1 MQPRR
6 VLRPTDLPQ
15 FASLKHSDFRNTWL
29 AGMCSGSAMW
39 TFIIATSWIVYEAS
53 GTSRWVG
60 ITTFA
65 GMIPF
70 LVVSPVGGLLG
81 DVFDRRRLSLFTF
94 VIGGVVVGA
103 MAVLAANGLV
113 ILWVVALFALVNGTV
128 RSVQEPSMAA
138 LVPNQVPRRT
148 LLNAL
153 VLTSSS
159 RHGARFFGLLV
170 AAPLLDTDS
179 RFHGLIVGLL
189 NTLPLPEIEA
199 LGVEA
204 VLVLSVAF
212 QLCGGLLMT
221 RVRTVSTGETRSEHG
236 VLGNIVDG
244 LVHIYTN
251 HTLALFIILVAF
263 HCALVMSFE
272 SMMPVFSNKGLGAS
286 GPSVFNNLMM
296 GFGAGSLVG
305 MMAMAGV
312 QDDRIKGRI
321 LLTTG
326 VASAVTPVMLAFSPN
341 VAVAVFL
348 AGVMG
353 AAQATFMALSNTY
366 VQMMVPDGLR
376 ARISSLY
383 ILHAGGVMAFANL
396 GYGFLADQFSAPPIL
411 IVTGVLFLAV
421 VVALSANQPV
431 LRQVYRTGRVAMA
444 W

>member
-6 VLRPTDLPQ
+6 ILRPTDLPQ
-15 FASLKHSDFRNTWL
+15 FSSLKHADFRNTWL

-39 TFIIATSWIVYEAS
+39 TFIIATSWLVFEAS
-53 GTSRWVG
+53 DSSGWVG
-60 ITTFA
+60 VTTFA
-65 GMIPF
+65 AMIPF

-81 DVFDRRRLSLFTF
+81 DVFDRRRMASFTF
-94 VIGGVVVGA
+94 VVGA
-103 MAVLAANGLV
+103 VVTGVMAILVAAELV
-113 ILWVVALFALVNGTV
+113 ELWLVALFALVNGTV

-138 LVPNQVPRRT
+138 LVPNQVPRRD

-159 RHGARFFGLLV
+159 RHGARFLGLLV
-170 AAPLLDTDS
+170 AAPLL
-179 RFHGLIVGLL
+179 
-189 NTLPLPEIEA
+189 EIDA
-199 LGVEA
+199 LGVKA

-212 QLCGGLLMT
+212 QLCGGLLML
-221 RVRTVSTGETRSEHG
+221 RVKTVSTGETKSEQG

-244 LVHIYTN
+244 MVHIYTN

-272 SMMPVFSNKGLGAS
+272 SMMPVFSSKSLGAS
-286 GPSVFNNLMM
+286 GASVFNYLMM

-305 MMAMAGV
+305 MMALAGV
-312 QDDRIKGRI
+312 TDDRVKGRI
-321 LLTTG
+321 LLITG
-326 VASAVTPVMLAFSPN
+326 VASAATPVMLALSGNIP
-341 VAVAVFL
+341 VAVLL
-348 AGVMG
+348 AGAMG

-366 VQMMVPDGLR
+366 VQMMVPDALR

-411 IVTGVLFLAV
+411 IVTGALFLAV

-431 LRQVYRTGRVAMA
+431 LRDVYRTGRVAMA

>member
-1 MQPRR
+1 
-6 VLRPTDLPQ
+6 
-15 FASLKHSDFRNTWL
+15 
-29 AGMCSGSAMW
+29 MCSGSAMW
-39 TFIIATSWIVYEAS
+39 TFIIATSWFVFEAS
-53 GTSRWVG
+53 ESSGWVG

-65 GMIPF
+65 AMIPF

-81 DVFDRRRLSLFTF
+81 DVFDRRRMASVTF
-94 VIGGVVVGA
+94 VVGGVVAAA
-103 MAVLAANGLV
+103 MAVLAANGLLM
-113 ILWVVALFALVNGTV
+113 LWLVTLFALANGTV

-138 LVPNQVPRRT
+138 LVPNQVPRRD

-170 AAPLLDTDS
+170 AAPLLVPDS
-179 RFHGLIVGLL
+179 WPYQVVLGTV
-189 NTLPLPEIEA
+189 NSLPLFEIDS

-212 QLCGGLLMT
+212 QLCGVLLMT
-221 RVRTVSTGETRSEHG
+221 RVRTVSSGETEAEHG

-244 LVHIYTN
+244 MVHIYTN

-272 SMMPVFSNKGLGAS
+272 SMMPVFSSESLGAS
-286 GPSVFNNLMM
+286 GASVFNSLMM

-305 MMAMAGV
+305 MMLLAGV
-312 QDDRIKGRI
+312 RDDRLKGRV
-321 LLTTG
+321 LLVTA
-326 VASAVTPVMLAFSPN
+326 VASGATPVMLAFSPN
-341 VAVAVFL
+341 IVVAVLLTGA
-348 AGVMG
+348 MG

-366 VQMMVPDGLR
+366 VQMMVPDALR

-411 IVTGVLFLAV
+411 IVTGLLFLV
-421 VVALSANQPV
+421 VIVALSASQPA
-431 LRQVYRTGRVAMA
+431 LRQVYRTGKVPMPRTESRAVEETEERE
-444 W
+444 

>member
-1 MQPRR
+1 LQFRR

-15 FASLKHSDFRNTWL
+15 FSSLKHADFRNTWL

-39 TFIIATSWIVYEAS
+39 TFIIATSWLVYETSESS
-53 GTSRWVG
+53 GWVG
-60 ITTFA
+60 VTTFA
-65 GMIPF
+65 AMIPF

-81 DVFDRRRLSLFTF
+81 DVFDRRRMASFTF
-94 VIGGVVVGA
+94 VVGGVVAGG
-103 MAVLAANGLV
+103 MAVLAATGLV
-113 ILWVVALFALVNGTV
+113 ELWHVAVFALVNGTV

-138 LVPNQVPRRT
+138 LVPNQVPRRD

-159 RHGARFFGLLV
+159 RHGARFLGLLV
-170 AAPLLDTDS
+170 AAPLL
-179 RFHGLIVGLL
+179 
-189 NTLPLPEIEA
+189 EIDY

-212 QLCGGLLMT
+212 QLCGGLLML
-221 RVRTVSTGETRSEHG
+221 RVKTVSTGETKSEQG

-244 LVHIYTN
+244 MVHIYTN

-272 SMMPVFSNKGLGAS
+272 SMMPVFSSKSLGAS
-286 GPSVFNNLMM
+286 GASVFNYLMM

-305 MMAMAGV
+305 MMALAGV
-312 QDDRIKGRI
+312 QDDRVKGRI
-321 LLTTG
+321 LLITG
-326 VASAVTPVMLAFSPN
+326 VASAATPVMLALSGNIP
-341 VAVAVFL
+341 VAIFL
-348 AGVMG
+348 AGAMG

-366 VQMMVPDGLR
+366 VQMMVPDALR

-411 IVTGVLFLAV
+411 IVTGALFLAV
-421 VVALSANQPV
+421 VVALSVNQPV
-431 LRQVYRTGRVAMA
+431 LRDVYRTGRVAMA

>member
-6 VLRPTDLPQ
+6 VLSPTDLPQ
-15 FASLKHSDFRNTWL
+15 FSSLKHADFRNTWL

-39 TFIIATSWIVYEAS
+39 TFIIATSWLVFEAS
-53 GTSRWVG
+53 ESSGWVG
-60 ITTFA
+60 VTTFA
-65 GMIPF
+65 AMIPF

-81 DVFDRRRLSLFTF
+81 DVFDRRRLASSTF
-94 VIGGVVVGA
+94 VIGAVVAGA
-103 MAVLAANGLV
+103 LAVLAATGPV
-113 ILWVVALFALVNGTV
+113 ELWLVALFALINGTV
-128 RSVQEPSMAA
+128 RAVQEPSMAA
-138 LVPNQVPRRT
+138 LVPNQVPRRD

-159 RHGARFFGLLV
+159 RHGARFMGLLV
-170 AAPLLDTDS
+170 AAPLL
-179 RFHGLIVGLL
+179 
-189 NTLPLPEIEA
+189 EIDY
-199 LGVEA
+199 LGVKA

-212 QLCGGLLMT
+212 QLAGGLLMS
-221 RVRTVSTGETRSEHG
+221 RVKTVSTGETKSEHG

-244 LVHIYTN
+244 MVHIYTN

-272 SMMPVFSNKGLGAS
+272 SMMPVFSSESLGAS
-286 GPSVFNNLMM
+286 DASVFNYLMM

-305 MMAMAGV
+305 MMALAGV
-312 QDDRIKGRI
+312 TDDRMKGRI
-321 LLTTG
+321 LLVTG
-326 VASAVTPVMLAFSPN
+326 VASAATPVMLALSGN
-341 VAVAVFL
+341 IAAAVLL
-348 AGVMG
+348 AGAMG

-366 VQMMVPDGLR
+366 VQMMVPDALR

-411 IVTGVLFLAV
+411 IVTGALFLAV
-421 VVALSANQPV
+421 VVALSANQRV
-431 LRQVYRTGRVAMA
+431 LRDVYRTGRVAMA

>member
-1 MQPRR
+1 
-6 VLRPTDLPQ
+6 
-15 FASLKHSDFRNTWL
+15 
-29 AGMCSGSAMW
+29 MCSGSAMW
-39 TFIIATSWIVYEAS
+39 TFIIATAWLVYGPDRSSAS
-53 GTSRWVG
+53 VG
-60 ITTFA
+60 VVTFA

-81 DVFDRRRLSLFTF
+81 DVFDRRRMASLMF
-94 VIGGVVVGA
+94 VVGGVVAGA
-103 MAVLAANGLV
+103 MAVLAANGL
-113 ILWVVALFALVNGTV
+113 IMLWLVTLFALVNGTV

-138 LVPNQVPRRT
+138 LVPNQVSKRD

-170 AAPLLDTDS
+170 AAPLLVADTWPYRAVLGTVNS
-179 RFHGLIVGLL
+179 
-189 NTLPLPEIEA
+189 LPLFEIDS

-212 QLCGGLLMT
+212 QLCGGLLML
-221 RVRTVSTGETRSEHG
+221 RVKTVSTGEARSERG
-236 VLGNIVDG
+236 VLRNIADG
-244 LVHIYTN
+244 MVYIYTN

-272 SMMPVFSNKGLGAS
+272 SMMPVFSNKSLGAS
-286 GPSVFNNLMM
+286 GASVFNYLMM

-305 MMAMAGV
+305 MMGLAGV
-312 QDDRIKGRI
+312 TDDRVKGRI
-321 LLTTG
+321 LLVTG
-326 VASAVTPVMLAFSPN
+326 VASAATPVMLALSGN
-341 VAVAVFL
+341 VAVAVLL

-366 VQMMVPDGLR
+366 VQMMVPDALR
-376 ARISSLY
+376 ARVSSLY

-411 IVTGVLFLAV
+411 IVTGALFLAV

-431 LRQVYRTGRVAMA
+431 LRDVYRTGRVAMA

>member
-1 MQPRR
+1 MQFRR
-6 VLRPTDLPQ
+6 VLSPTDLPQ
-15 FASLKHSDFRNTWL
+15 FSSLKHADFRNTWL

-39 TFIIATSWIVYEAS
+39 TFIIATSWLVFETSESS
-53 GTSRWVG
+53 GWVG
-60 ITTFA
+60 VTTFA
-65 GMIPF
+65 AMIPF

-81 DVFDRRRLSLFTF
+81 DVFDRRRMASVTF
-94 VIGGVVVGA
+94 VVGGVVAGG
-103 MAVLAANGLV
+103 MAVLAASGLV
-113 ILWVVALFALVNGTV
+113 ELWHVAVFALVNGTV

-138 LVPNQVPRRT
+138 LVPNQVPRRD

-159 RHGARFFGLLV
+159 RHGARFLGLLV
-170 AAPLLDTDS
+170 AAPLL
-179 RFHGLIVGLL
+179 
-189 NTLPLPEIEA
+189 EIDY

-212 QLCGGLLMT
+212 QLCGGLFML
-221 RVRTVSTGETRSEHG
+221 RVKTVSTGETKSEQG

-244 LVHIYTN
+244 MVHIYTN

-272 SMMPVFSNKGLGAS
+272 SMMPVFSSKSLGAS
-286 GPSVFNNLMM
+286 GASVFNYLMM

-305 MMAMAGV
+305 MMALAGV
-312 QDDRIKGRI
+312 TDDRLKGRI
-321 LLTTG
+321 LLVTG
-326 VASAVTPVMLAFSPN
+326 VASAATPVMLALSGNIP
-341 VAVAVFL
+341 VAILL
-348 AGVMG
+348 AGAMG
-353 AAQATFMALSNTY
+353 GAQATFMALSNTY
-366 VQMMVPDGLR
+366 VQMMVPDALR

-411 IVTGVLFLAV
+411 IVTGALFLAV
-421 VVALSANQPV
+421 VVALSVNQPV
-431 LRQVYRTGRVAMA
+431 LRDVYRTGRVAMA

>member
-1 MQPRR
+1 M
-6 VLRPTDLPQ
+6 LRLGYVDVHNSHL
-15 FASLKHSDFRNTWL
+15 TW
-29 AGMCSGSAMW
+29 
-39 TFIIATSWIVYEAS
+39 FVYEAS
-53 GTSRWVG
+53 GTSGWVG

-70 LVVSPVGGLLG
+70 LIVSPVGGLLG
-81 DVFDRRRLSLFTF
+81 DVFDRRRLSSFTF
-94 VIGGVVVGA
+94 VIGGVAVGA
-103 MAVLAANGLV
+103 MAVLAASGL
-113 ILWVVALFALVNGTV
+113 IELWHVAVVAAFALVNGTI

-138 LVPNQVPRRT
+138 LVPNQVPRRD

-159 RHGARFFGLLV
+159 RHGARFLGLLV
-170 AAPLLDTDS
+170 AAPLLNTDS
-179 RFHGLIVGLL
+179 RVHELIVGLL
-189 NTLPLPEIEA
+189 NTLPIPEIEA

-204 VLVLSVAF
+204 ALVLSVAF

-221 RVRTVSTGETRSEHG
+221 RVRTVSTGETKSEQG
-236 VLGNIVDG
+236 VLRNIVDG

-272 SMMPVFSNKGLGAS
+272 SMMPVFSSDSLGAS
-286 GPSVFNNLMM
+286 GPNVFNNLMM

-305 MMAMAGV
+305 MMALAGV
-312 QDDRIKGRI
+312 RDDRIKGRI
-321 LLTTG
+321 LLVTG

-341 VAVAVFL
+341 VTVAVLL
-348 AGVMG
+348 AGAMG

-366 VQMMVPDGLR
+366 VQMMVPDALR

-411 IVTGVLFLAV
+411 VITGLLFFAV
-421 VVALSANQPV
+421 VVALSANQPA
-431 LRQVYRTGRVAMA
+431 LRQVYRTGRVPTARPESSRRSKEEEEEEEEEE
-444 W
+444 

>member
-1 MQPRR
+1 
-6 VLRPTDLPQ
+6 
-15 FASLKHSDFRNTWL
+15 
-29 AGMCSGSAMW
+29 MCSGSAMW
-39 TFIIATSWIVYEAS
+39 TFIIATSWFVFEAS
-53 GTSRWVG
+53 ESSGWVG

-65 GMIPF
+65 AMIPF

-81 DVFDRRRLSLFTF
+81 DVFDRRRMASVTF
-94 VIGGVVVGA
+94 VVGGVVAAA
-103 MAVLAANGLV
+103 MAVLAANGLLM
-113 ILWVVALFALVNGTV
+113 LWLVTLFALANGTV

-138 LVPNQVPRRT
+138 LVPNQVPRRD

-170 AAPLLDTDS
+170 AAPLLVPDS
-179 RFHGLIVGLL
+179 WPYQVVLGTV
-189 NTLPLPEIEA
+189 NSLPLFEINS

-212 QLCGGLLMT
+212 QLCGVLLMT
-221 RVRTVSTGETRSEHG
+221 RVRTVSSGETEAEHG

-244 LVHIYTN
+244 MVHIYTN

-272 SMMPVFSNKGLGAS
+272 SMMPVFSSESLGAS
-286 GPSVFNNLMM
+286 GASVFNSLMM

-305 MMAMAGV
+305 MMLLAGV
-312 QDDRIKGRI
+312 RDDRLKGRV
-321 LLTTG
+321 LLVTA
-326 VASAVTPVMLAFSPN
+326 VASGATPVMLAFSPN
-341 VAVAVFL
+341 IVVAVLLTGA
-348 AGVMG
+348 MG

-366 VQMMVPDGLR
+366 VQMMVPDALR

-411 IVTGVLFLAV
+411 IVTGLLFLV
-421 VVALSANQPV
+421 VIVALSASQPA
-431 LRQVYRTGRVAMA
+431 LRQVYRTGKVPMPRTESRAVEETEERE
-444 W
+444 

>member
-15 FASLKHSDFRNTWL
+15 FSSLKHTDFRNTWL

-39 TFIIATSWIVYEAS
+39 TFIIATSWLVYKESESS
-53 GTSRWVG
+53 GWVG

-65 GMIPF
+65 AMIPF
-70 LVVSPVGGLLG
+70 LLVSPVGGLLG
-81 DVFDRRRLSLFTF
+81 DVFDRRKLTSSTF
-94 VIGGVVVGA
+94 IIGGAVVGA
-103 MAVLAANGLV
+103 MAVLVASGNV
-113 ILWVVALFALVNGTV
+113 ELWHVALFALVNGTI
-128 RSVQEPSMAA
+128 RSVQEPSMSA
-138 LVPNQVPRRT
+138 LVPNQVPRRD

-153 VLTSSS
+153 VLNSSS
-159 RHGARFFGLLV
+159 RHGARFLGLLI
-170 AAPLLDTDS
+170 AAPLLEIDS
-179 RFHGLIVGLL
+179 
-189 NTLPLPEIEA
+189 

-212 QLCGGLLMT
+212 QLCGALLMT
-221 RVRTVSTGETRSEHG
+221 RVKTVSTGETKSEHG
-236 VLGNIVDG
+236 ALGNIVDG
-244 LVHIYTN
+244 MVHIYTN

-272 SMMPVFSNKGLGAS
+272 SMMPVFSSKTLGAS
-286 GPSVFNNLMM
+286 GASVFNYMMM

-305 MMAMAGV
+305 MMVLAGV
-312 QDDRIKGRI
+312 RDDRLKGRV
-321 LLTTG
+321 LLVTG
-326 VASAVTPVMLAFSPN
+326 VASAATPVMLALSTN
-341 VAVAVFL
+341 IAMAVLL
-348 AGVMG
+348 AGAMG

-366 VQMMVPDGLR
+366 VQMMVPDALR

-396 GYGFLADQFSAPPIL
+396 GYGFLADEYSAPPVM

-421 VVALSANQPV
+421 VAALSANQPA

>member
-1 MQPRR
+1 
-6 VLRPTDLPQ
+6 
-15 FASLKHSDFRNTWL
+15 
-29 AGMCSGSAMW
+29 MCSGAAMW
-39 TFIIATSWIVYEAS
+39 TFIIATSWLVFETSESS
-53 GTSRWVG
+53 GWVG

-65 GMIPF
+65 AMIPF

-81 DVFDRRRLSLFTF
+81 DVFDRRRLTSFTF
-94 VIGGVVVGA
+94 VIGGVVAGA
-103 MAVLAANGLV
+103 MAVLAASGLV
-113 ILWVVALFALVNGTV
+113 ELWHVAVFALANGTV

-138 LVPNQVPRRT
+138 LVPNQVPRRD

-159 RHGARFFGLLV
+159 RHGARFLGLLV
-170 AAPLLDTDS
+170 AAPLL
-179 RFHGLIVGLL
+179 
-189 NTLPLPEIEA
+189 EIDY

-212 QLCGGLLMT
+212 QLCGGVLMT
-221 RVRTVSTGETRSEHG
+221 RVKTVSTGETKSEQG
-236 VLGNIVDG
+236 VVGNIVDG
-244 LVHIYTN
+244 MVHIYTN
-251 HTLALFIILVAF
+251 HTLALFVILVAF

-272 SMMPVFSNKGLGAS
+272 SMMPVFSSKTLGAS
-286 GPSVFNNLMM
+286 SASVFNYLMM

-305 MMAMAGV
+305 MMALAGV
-312 QDDRIKGRI
+312 RDDRLKGRV
-321 LLTTG
+321 LLITG
-326 VASAVTPVMLAFSPN
+326 VGSAATPVMLALSGN
-341 VAVAVFL
+341 IAAAVLL

-366 VQMMVPDGLR
+366 VQMMVPDALR

-411 IVTGVLFLAV
+411 IITGLIFLAV
-421 VVALSANQPV
+421 VMALSANQPI

>member
-1 MQPRR
+1 MQFRR
-6 VLRPTDLPQ
+6 VLSPTDLPQ
-15 FASLKHSDFRNTWL
+15 FSSLKHADFRNSWL

-39 TFIIATSWIVYEAS
+39 TFIIATSWLVYETSESS
-53 GTSRWVG
+53 GWVG
-60 ITTFA
+60 VTTFA
-65 GMIPF
+65 AMIPF

-81 DVFDRRRLSLFTF
+81 DVFDRRRMASFTF
-94 VIGGVVVGA
+94 VVGGVVAGG
-103 MAVLAANGLV
+103 MAVLAATGLV
-113 ILWVVALFALVNGTV
+113 ELWHVAVFALVNGTV

-138 LVPNQVPRRT
+138 LVPNQVPRRD

-159 RHGARFFGLLV
+159 RHGARFLGLLV
-170 AAPLLDTDS
+170 AAPLL
-179 RFHGLIVGLL
+179 
-189 NTLPLPEIEA
+189 EIDY

-212 QLCGGLLMT
+212 QLCGGLLML
-221 RVRTVSTGETRSEHG
+221 RVKTVSTGETKSEQG

-244 LVHIYTN
+244 MVHIYTN

-272 SMMPVFSNKGLGAS
+272 SMMPVFSSKSLGAS
-286 GPSVFNNLMM
+286 GASVFNYVMM

-305 MMAMAGV
+305 MMALAGI
-312 QDDRIKGRI
+312 QDDRLKGRI
-321 LLTTG
+321 LLATG
-326 VASAVTPVMLAFSPN
+326 VASAVTPVMLALSVN
-341 VAVAVFL
+341 VPVAILL
-348 AGVMG
+348 AGAMG

-366 VQMMVPDGLR
+366 VQMMVPDALR

-411 IVTGVLFLAV
+411 IVTGALFLAV

-431 LRQVYRTGRVAMA
+431 LRDVYRTGRVAMA

>member
-1 MQPRR
+1 
-6 VLRPTDLPQ
+6 
-15 FASLKHSDFRNTWL
+15 
-29 AGMCSGSAMW
+29 MW
-39 TFIIATSWIVYEAS
+39 TFIIATSWLVFEAS
-53 GTSRWVG
+53 ESSGWVG
-60 ITTFA
+60 VTTFA
-65 GMIPF
+65 AMIPF

-81 DVFDRRRLSLFTF
+81 DVFDRRRLTSFTF
-94 VIGGVVVGA
+94 VIGGVVAGA
-103 MAVLAANGLV
+103 MAMLAASGMV
-113 ILWVVALFALVNGTV
+113 ELWHVAVFALVNGTV
-128 RSVQEPSMAA
+128 RSIQEPSMAA
-138 LVPNQVPRRT
+138 LVPNQVPRRD

-159 RHGARFFGLLV
+159 RHGARFLGLLV
-170 AAPLLDTDS
+170 AAPLLE
-179 RFHGLIVGLL
+179 V
-189 NTLPLPEIEA
+189 EA

-212 QLCGGLLMT
+212 QLCGSLLMT
-221 RVRTVSTGETRSEHG
+221 RVKTVSTGETKSEHG
-236 VLGNIVDG
+236 VVGNIVDG
-244 LVHIYTN
+244 MVHIYTN

-272 SMMPVFSNKGLGAS
+272 SMMPVFSSKSLGAS
-286 GPSVFNNLMM
+286 GASVFNYLMM

-305 MMAMAGV
+305 MMALAGV
-312 QDDRIKGRI
+312 KDDRLKGRI
-321 LLTTG
+321 LLVTG
-326 VASAVTPVMLAFSPN
+326 VASAATPVMLALSGN
-341 VAVAVFL
+341 VGVAILL
-348 AGVMG
+348 AGAMG

-366 VQMMVPDGLR
+366 VQMMVPDALR

-411 IVTGVLFLAV
+411 IVTGALFLAV

>member
-15 FASLKHSDFRNTWL
+15 FASLKHADFRNTWL

-39 TFIIATSWIVYEAS
+39 TFIIATSWLVFEAS
-53 GTSRWVG
+53 ESSGWVG
-60 ITTFA
+60 VTTFA
-65 GMIPF
+65 AMIPF

-81 DVFDRRRLSLFTF
+81 DVFDRRRLASFTF
-94 VIGGVVVGA
+94 VMGGVVAGA
-103 MAVLAANGLV
+103 MAVLAASGLV
-113 ILWVVALFALVNGTV
+113 ELWHVALFALVNGTV

-138 LVPNQVPRRT
+138 LVPNQVPRRD

-159 RHGARFFGLLV
+159 RHGARFLGLLV
-170 AAPLLDTDS
+170 AAPLLEVDY
-179 RFHGLIVGLL
+179 
-189 NTLPLPEIEA
+189 
-199 LGVEA
+199 LGVKA
-204 VLVLSVAF
+204 VLGLSVAF
-212 QLCGGLLMT
+212 QLCGGLLMS
-221 RVRTVSTGETRSEHG
+221 RVKTVSTGETESEHG
-236 VLGNIVDG
+236 ILGNIVDG
-244 LVHIYTN
+244 MVHIYTN
-251 HTLALFIILVAF
+251 HTLALFVILVAF

-272 SMMPVFSNKGLGAS
+272 SMMPVFSSESLGAS
-286 GPSVFNNLMM
+286 GASVFNYLMM

-305 MMAMAGV
+305 MMALAGV
-312 QDDRIKGRI
+312 RDDRMKGRI
-321 LLTTG
+321 LLATG
-326 VASAVTPVMLAFSPN
+326 VASAVTPVMLALSAN
-341 VAVAVFL
+341 VVTAVIL
-348 AGVMG
+348 AGAMG

-396 GYGFLADQFSAPPIL
+396 GYGFLADELSAPPIL

-421 VVALSANQPV
+421 VVALSVNQPA

>member
-15 FASLKHSDFRNTWL
+15 FSSLKHADFRNTWL

-39 TFIIATSWIVYEAS
+39 TFIIATSWLVFEESESS
-53 GTSRWVG
+53 GWVG
-60 ITTFA
+60 VTTFA
-65 GMIPF
+65 AMIPF

-81 DVFDRRRLSLFTF
+81 DVFDRRRLASSTF
-94 VIGGVVVGA
+94 VIGGVVAGA
-103 MAVLAANGLV
+103 MAALAASGLV
-113 ILWVVALFALVNGTV
+113 ELWHVALFALVNGTI

-138 LVPNQVPRRT
+138 LVPNQVPRRD

-159 RHGARFFGLLV
+159 RHGARFLGLLV
-170 AAPLLDTDS
+170 AAPLLEVES
-179 RFHGLIVGLL
+179 
-189 NTLPLPEIEA
+189 

-204 VLVLSVAF
+204 VLVLAVAF
-212 QLCGGLLMT
+212 QLCGGLLMM
-221 RVRTVSTGETRSEHG
+221 RVKTVSTGEAKSEHG

-244 LVHIYTN
+244 MVHIYTN
-251 HTLALFIILVAF
+251 HTLALFVILVAF

-272 SMMPVFSNKGLGAS
+272 SMMPVFSSESLGAS
-286 GPSVFNNLMM
+286 GASVFNYLMM

-305 MMAMAGV
+305 MMALAGV
-312 QDDRIKGRI
+312 RDDRLKGRI
-321 LLTTG
+321 LLATG
-326 VASAVTPVMLAFSPN
+326 VASAATPVMLALSMN
-341 VAVAVFL
+341 VATAVLL

-366 VQMMVPDGLR
+366 VQMMVPDALR

-396 GYGFLADQFSAPPIL
+396 GYGFLADRFTAPPIL
-411 IVTGVLFLAV
+411 VVTGALFLAV

-431 LRQVYRTGRVAMA
+431 LRKVYRTGKVAMA

>member
-6 VLRPTDLPQ
+6 ILRPTDLPQ
-15 FASLKHSDFRNTWL
+15 FSSLKHADFRNTWL

-39 TFIIATSWIVYEAS
+39 TLIIATSWLVFEAS
-53 GTSRWVG
+53 DSSGWVG
-60 ITTFA
+60 VTTFA
-65 GMIPF
+65 AMIPF

-81 DVFDRRRLSLFTF
+81 DIFDRRRMASFTF
-94 VIGGVVVGA
+94 VVGA
-103 MAVLAANGLV
+103 VVTGVMAILVAAELV
-113 ILWVVALFALVNGTV
+113 ELWLVALFALVNGTV

-138 LVPNQVPRRT
+138 LVPNQVPRRD

-159 RHGARFFGLLV
+159 RHGARFLGLLV
-170 AAPLLDTDS
+170 AAPLL
-179 RFHGLIVGLL
+179 
-189 NTLPLPEIEA
+189 EIDY
-199 LGVEA
+199 LGVKA

-212 QLCGGLLMT
+212 QLCGGLLML
-221 RVRTVSTGETRSEHG
+221 RVKTVSTGETKSEQG

-244 LVHIYTN
+244 MVHIYTN

-272 SMMPVFSNKGLGAS
+272 SMMPVFSSKSLGAS
-286 GPSVFNNLMM
+286 GASVFNYLMM

-305 MMAMAGV
+305 MMALAGV
-312 QDDRIKGRI
+312 TDDRVKGRI
-321 LLTTG
+321 LLITG
-326 VASAVTPVMLAFSPN
+326 VASAATPVMLALSGNIP
-341 VAVAVFL
+341 VAVLL
-348 AGVMG
+348 AGAMG

-366 VQMMVPDGLR
+366 VQMMVPDALR

-411 IVTGVLFLAV
+411 IVTGALFLAV

-431 LRQVYRTGRVAMA
+431 LRDVYRTGRVAMA

>member
-1 MQPRR
+1 MLPRR
-6 VLRPTDLPQ
+6 ILRPTDLPQ
-15 FASLKHSDFRNTWL
+15 FSSLKHADFRNTWL

-39 TFIIATSWIVYEAS
+39 TFIIATSWLVFEAS
-53 GTSRWVG
+53 ESSGWVG
-60 ITTFA
+60 VTTFA
-65 GMIPF
+65 AMIPF

-81 DVFDRRRLSLFTF
+81 DVFDRRRMASFTF
-94 VIGGVVVGA
+94 VVGGVVAGG
-103 MAVLAANGLV
+103 MAVLVASGLV
-113 ILWVVALFALVNGTV
+113 ELWLVAVFALVNGTV

-138 LVPNQVPRRT
+138 LVPNQVPRRD

-159 RHGARFFGLLV
+159 RHGARFLGLLV
-170 AAPLLDTDS
+170 AAPLLEVDY
-179 RFHGLIVGLL
+179 
-189 NTLPLPEIEA
+189 

-221 RVRTVSTGETRSEHG
+221 RVKTESTGETKSEQG

-244 LVHIYTN
+244 MVHIYTN

-272 SMMPVFSNKGLGAS
+272 SMMPVFSSKTLGAS
-286 GPSVFNNLMM
+286 GASVFNYLMM

-305 MMAMAGV
+305 MMALAGV
-312 QDDRIKGRI
+312 TDDRTKGRV
-321 LLTTG
+321 LLVTG
-326 VASAVTPVMLAFSPN
+326 VASAATPVMLALSGNIP
-341 VAVAVFL
+341 VAIFL
-348 AGVMG
+348 AGAMG

-366 VQMMVPDGLR
+366 VQMMVPDALR

-411 IVTGVLFLAV
+411 IVTGALFLAV
-421 VVALSANQPV
+421 VVALSVNQPV
-431 LRQVYRTGRVAMA
+431 LRDVYRTGRVAMA

>member
-1 MQPRR
+1 
-6 VLRPTDLPQ
+6 
-15 FASLKHSDFRNTWL
+15 
-29 AGMCSGSAMW
+29 MCSGSAMW
-39 TFIIATSWIVYEAS
+39 TFIIATTWLVFGPDRSSAS
-53 GTSRWVG
+53 VG
-60 ITTFA
+60 VVTFA

-81 DVFDRRRLSLFTF
+81 DVFDRRRMASLMF
-94 VIGGVVVGA
+94 VVGGVVAGG
-103 MAVLAANGLV
+103 MAVFAANGL
-113 ILWVVALFALVNGTV
+113 IMLWLVTLFALVNGTV

-138 LVPNQVPRRT
+138 LVPNQVSRRD

-170 AAPLLDTDS
+170 AAPLLKIDY
-179 RFHGLIVGLL
+179 
-189 NTLPLPEIEA
+189 
-199 LGVEA
+199 LGVES

-221 RVRTVSTGETRSEHG
+221 RVKTVSTGETKAEHG
-236 VLGNIVDG
+236 VLRNIVDG
-244 LVHIYTN
+244 MVYIYTN

-272 SMMPVFSNKGLGAS
+272 SMMPVFSNKSLGAS
-286 GPSVFNNLMM
+286 GPLVFNSLMM

-305 MMAMAGV
+305 MMALAGV
-312 QDDRIKGRI
+312 RDDRLKGRI
-321 LLTTG
+321 LLATG
-326 VASAVTPVMLAFSPN
+326 IASAVTPVMLALTANIPATPALLALTPKAVAA
-341 VAVAVFL
+341 VAVAG
-348 AGVMG
+348 AMG

-366 VQMMVPDGLR
+366 VQMMVPDALR
-376 ARISSLY
+376 ARVSSLY

-411 IVTGVLFLAV
+411 IVTGALFLAV
-421 VVALSANQPV
+421 VVALSVNQPV
-431 LRQVYRTGRVAMA
+431 LRDVYRTGRVAMA

>member
-15 FASLKHSDFRNTWL
+15 FSSLKHADFRNTWL

-39 TFIIATSWIVYEAS
+39 TFIIATSWLVFEESESS
-53 GTSRWVG
+53 GWVG
-60 ITTFA
+60 VTTFA
-65 GMIPF
+65 AMIPF

-81 DVFDRRRLSLFTF
+81 DVFDRRRLASFTF
-94 VIGGVVVGA
+94 VMGGVVAGA
-103 MAVLAANGLV
+103 MAILAASGLV
-113 ILWVVALFALVNGTV
+113 ELWHVALFALVNGTV

-138 LVPNQVPRRT
+138 LVPNQVPRRD

-159 RHGARFFGLLV
+159 RHGARFLGLLV
-170 AAPLLDTDS
+170 AAPLLEVDS
-179 RFHGLIVGLL
+179 
-189 NTLPLPEIEA
+189 

-212 QLCGGLLMT
+212 QLCGSLLMS
-221 RVRTVSTGETRSEHG
+221 RVRTVSTGETESEHG
-236 VLGNIVDG
+236 IIGNIVDG
-244 LVHIYTN
+244 MVHIYTN

-272 SMMPVFSNKGLGAS
+272 SMMPVFSSETLGAS
-286 GPSVFNNLMM
+286 GASVFNYLMM

-305 MMAMAGV
+305 MMALAGV
-312 QDDRIKGRI
+312 RDDRMKGRI
-321 LLTTG
+321 LLATG
-326 VASAVTPVMLAFSPN
+326 VASAATPVMLALSPN
-341 VAVAVFL
+341 VVMAVIL
-348 AGVMG
+348 AGAMG

-396 GYGFLADQFSAPPIL
+396 GYGFLADELSAPPIL
-411 IVTGVLFLAV
+411 IVTGALFLAV
-421 VVALSANQPV
+421 VVALSVNQPA

>member
-15 FASLKHSDFRNTWL
+15 FSSLKHADFRNTWL

-39 TFIIATSWIVYEAS
+39 TFIIATSWLVYKESESS
-53 GTSRWVG
+53 GWVG

-65 GMIPF
+65 AMIPF

-81 DVFDRRRLSLFTF
+81 DIFDRRRLASSTF
-94 VIGGVVVGA
+94 IMGGAVAGA
-103 MAVLAANGLV
+103 LAVLVASGLAE
-113 ILWVVALFALVNGTV
+113 LWHVGLFALVNGTI

-138 LVPNQVPRRT
+138 LVPNQVPRRD

-153 VLTSSS
+153 VLNSSS
-159 RHGARFFGLLV
+159 RHGARFLGLLV
-170 AAPLLDTDS
+170 AAPLLEIDS
-179 RFHGLIVGLL
+179 
-189 NTLPLPEIEA
+189 

-204 VLVLSVAF
+204 VLVLAVVF
-212 QLCGGLLMT
+212 QLCGGLLMS
-221 RVRTVSTGETRSEHG
+221 RVKTVSTGETKSDQG
-236 VLGNIVDG
+236 VFRNIVDG
-244 LVHIYTN
+244 MVHIYTN
-251 HTLALFIILVAF
+251 HTLALFVILVAF

-272 SMMPVFSNKGLGAS
+272 SMMPVFSSKTLGAS
-286 GPSVFNNLMM
+286 GASVFNYLMM
-296 GFGAGSLVG
+296 GFGAGSLIG
-305 MMAMAGV
+305 MMALAGV
-312 QDDRIKGRI
+312 RDDWIKGRI
-321 LLTTG
+321 LLATG
-326 VASAVTPVMLAFSPN
+326 VASAATPVMLAASTN
-341 VAVAVFL
+341 VAVAVLL
-348 AGVMG
+348 AGAMG

-396 GYGFLADQFSAPPIL
+396 GYGFLADEYSAPPVM
-411 IVTGVLFLAV
+411 IVTGLIFLAV
-421 VVALSANQPV
+421 VAALSANQPI

>member
-1 MQPRR
+1 MTGLRHTNLQPRR

-15 FASLKHSDFRNTWL
+15 FASLKHTDFRNTWF

-39 TFIIATSWIVYEAS
+39 TFIIATSWLVFEESESS
-53 GTSRWVG
+53 GWVG

-65 GMIPF
+65 AMIPF

-81 DVFDRRRLSLFTF
+81 DAFDRRRLASFTF
-94 VIGGVVVGA
+94 VLGGVVAGA
-103 MAVLAANGLV
+103 LAILAASGL
-113 ILWVVALFALVNGTV
+113 IELWHVALFALVNGTV

-138 LVPNQVPRRT
+138 LVPNQVPRHD

-153 VLTSSS
+153 VLNSSS
-159 RHGARFFGLLV
+159 RHGARFLGLLV
-170 AAPLLDTDS
+170 AVPLLEFDY
-179 RFHGLIVGLL
+179 
-189 NTLPLPEIEA
+189 

-212 QLCGGLLMT
+212 QLCGGLLMS
-221 RVRTVSTGETRSEHG
+221 RVKTVSTGETKSEQG

-244 LVHIYTN
+244 MVHIYTN
-251 HTLALFIILVAF
+251 HTLALFVILVAF

-272 SMMPVFSNKGLGAS
+272 SMMPVFSSETLGAS
-286 GPSVFNNLMM
+286 DASIFNYLMM

-305 MMAMAGV
+305 MMGLAGV
-312 QDDRIKGRI
+312 RDDRLKGRI
-321 LLTTG
+321 LLVTG
-326 VASAVTPVMLAFSPN
+326 VASAATPVMLAGSTSI
-341 VAVAVFL
+341 AVAVLL
-348 AGVMG
+348 AGAMG

-366 VQMMVPDGLR
+366 VQMMVPDSLR

-396 GYGFLADQFSAPPIL
+396 GYGFLADEFSAPPIL
-411 IVTGVLFLAV
+411 IVTGALFLAV
-421 VVALSANQPV
+421 VVALSANQPI
-431 LRQVYRTGRVAMA
+431 LRQVFRTGRVAMA

>member
-15 FASLKHSDFRNTWL
+15 FSSLKHADFRNTWL

-39 TFIIATSWIVYEAS
+39 TFIIATSWLVYETSESS
-53 GTSRWVG
+53 GWVG
-60 ITTFA
+60 VTTFA
-65 GMIPF
+65 AMIPF

-81 DVFDRRRLSLFTF
+81 DVFDRRRMASFTF
-94 VIGGVVVGA
+94 VIGGVVAAA
-103 MAVLAANGLV
+103 MAVLAASGLV
-113 ILWVVALFALVNGTV
+113 ELWHVAAFALVNGTV

-138 LVPNQVPRRT
+138 LVPNQVPRRD

-159 RHGARFFGLLV
+159 RHGARFLGLLV
-170 AAPLLDTDS
+170 AAPLLEVDY
-179 RFHGLIVGLL
+179 
-189 NTLPLPEIEA
+189 

-221 RVRTVSTGETRSEHG
+221 RVKTESTGETKSEQG

-244 LVHIYTN
+244 MVHIYTN

-272 SMMPVFSNKGLGAS
+272 SMMPVFSSKTLGAS
-286 GPSVFNNLMM
+286 GATVFNYLMM

-305 MMAMAGV
+305 MMALAGV
-312 QDDRIKGRI
+312 TDDRLKGRV
-321 LLTTG
+321 LLVTG
-326 VASAVTPVMLAFSPN
+326 VASAATPVMLALSGNIP
-341 VAVAVFL
+341 VAILL
-348 AGVMG
+348 AGAMG
-353 AAQATFMALSNTY
+353 AAQATFMALSTTY
-366 VQMMVPDGLR
+366 VQMMVPDALR

-411 IVTGVLFLAV
+411 IVTGALFLAV
-421 VVALSANQPV
+421 VVALSVNQPV
-431 LRQVYRTGRVAMA
+431 LRDVYRTGRVAMA